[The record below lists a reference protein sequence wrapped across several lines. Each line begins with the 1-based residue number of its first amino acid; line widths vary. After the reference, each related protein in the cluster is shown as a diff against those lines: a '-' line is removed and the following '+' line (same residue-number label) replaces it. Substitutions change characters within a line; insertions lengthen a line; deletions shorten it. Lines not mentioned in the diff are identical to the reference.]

1 VSSLINPSHYES
13 EDGVFN
19 LPLFLYDSLRDI
31 MKSEFDQI
39 RSVISNDDEA
49 DRVVRL
55 IKGRYQAWWQQT
67 AMALFRLGLIEPCVC
82 KPKEKCDR
90 CSGAQWI
97 MVRGI
102 DYRALADH
110 ADLVL
115 RDALTRRMQSQE
127 HKELL
132 EAVKKANEQ
141 SGSTEDE
148 L

>member
-1 VSSLINPSHYES
+1 MVNPTHYES

-39 RSVISNDDEA
+39 RTCISDEAEA

-55 IKGRYQAWWQQT
+55 IKNRYQSWWQQT
-67 AMALFRLGLIEPCVC
+67 AMALFRLGLIEPCTC
-82 KPKEKCDR
+82 KPKEMCNR
-90 CSGAQWI
+90 CQGAQWI

-102 DYRALADH
+102 DYYGLQEH
-110 ADLVL
+110 ADVVL
-115 RDALTRRMQSQE
+115 RDALTRRMQSDE

-132 EAVKKANEQ
+132 KSHSVGHKHHEE
-141 SGSTEDE
+141 SESLD
-148 L
+148 